1 MIYFRMYEPKTCI
14 PPDLGL
20 AKPKPSKVLPAG
32 QRVPSDDLLAWAY
45 GVSGLDPKMIQPGDR
60 NGRDFD

>member
-1 MIYFRMYEPKTCI
+1 MSFQVQFACSGV

-32 QRVPSDDLLAWAY
+32 QRVPSDDLLAYGLWAY
-45 GVSGLDPKMIQPGDR
+45 GVSGLDPKMIQPGD
-60 NGRDFD
+60 

>member
-32 QRVPSDDLLAWAY
+32 QRVPSDDLLAY
-45 GVSGLDPKMIQPGDR
+45 GPTGYRG
-60 NGRDFD
+60 